1 MKNFILIF
9 CTLIF
14 ISSCSKRIN
23 SNGSYYDFEVRCL
36 GSELDGSVTL
46 ESYGRGRNY
55 LDASTQAKKNAVSAV
70 LFSGIKQGNSG
81 CDRNAIVSEITRK
94 NNVEFFA
101 TFFADKGPFLDYV
114 DVSDERIVNK
124 ISRDSKKSKNIQ
136 QRKVI
141 VNVNVLEIKILM
153 KKNKLI

>member
-9 CTLIF
+9 YTLIF

-55 LDASTQAKKNAVSAV
+55 LDASTQAKKMLCP
-70 LFSGIKQGNSG
+70 LFFL
-81 CDRNAIVSEITRK
+81 
-94 NNVEFFA
+94 VE
-101 TFFADKGPFLDYV
+101 
-114 DVSDERIVNK
+114 
-124 ISRDSKKSKNIQ
+124 
-136 QRKVI
+136 
-141 VNVNVLEIKILM
+141 
-153 KKNKLI
+153 

>member
-1 MKNFILIF
+1 MKNFILISY
-9 CTLIF
+9 TLIL
-14 ISSCSKRIN
+14 IISCSKRIN

-55 LDASTQAKKNAVSAV
+55 LDASTQAKKNAVSTV

-81 CDRNAIVSEITRK
+81 CDRNAIVSETIRK

-141 VNVNVLEIKILM
+141 VNVNVLEIKLLM

>member
-1 MKNFILIF
+1 MKKIVISTFILALLVS
-9 CTLIF
+9 CTN
-14 ISSCSKRIN
+14 RNTN
-23 SNGSYYDFEVRCL
+23 SGSYYDFEVRCL
-36 GSELDGSVTL
+36 GSELDGTVTL

-55 LDASTQAKKNAVSAV
+55 SDASIQAKKNAVSAV

-81 CDRNAIVSEITRK
+81 CNRNPLISEITRK
-94 NNVEFFA
+94 NNEEFFA

-114 DVSDERIVNK
+114 DVSDERIDNK

-141 VNVNVLEIKILM
+141 VNVNVLKIKILL

>member
-1 MKNFILIF
+1 MKKIFF
-9 CTLIF
+9 CTFTLALMV
-14 ISSCSKRIN
+14 SCANRNKYS
-23 SNGSYYDFEVRCL
+23 GSYYDFEVRCL
-36 GSELDGSVTL
+36 GSELDGTVTL

-81 CDRNAIVSEITRK
+81 CDRNPLISEVTRK
-94 NNVEFFA
+94 NNAEFFA

-114 DVSDERIVNK
+114 DVSDERIDNK
-124 ISRDSKKSKNIQ
+124 ISRESKKSKNIQ

-141 VNVNVLEIKILM
+141 VNVNVLKIKLLM
-153 KKNKLI
+153 KKNKII

>member
-1 MKNFILIF
+1 MVS
-9 CTLIF
+9 C
-14 ISSCSKRIN
+14 ISRN
-23 SNGSYYDFEVRCL
+23 TNRGSHYDFEVRCL
-36 GSELDGSVTL
+36 GSELDGTITL

-55 LDASTQAKKNAVSAV
+55 SDASIQAKKNAVSAV

-81 CDRNAIVSEITRK
+81 CNRNPLISEITRK
-94 NNVEFFA
+94 NNEEFFA

-114 DVSDERIVNK
+114 DVSDERIDNK

-141 VNVNVLEIKILM
+141 VNVNVLKIKILL

>member
-1 MKNFILIF
+1 MKKIVISTFILALLVS
-9 CTLIF
+9 CTN
-14 ISSCSKRIN
+14 RNTN
-23 SNGSYYDFEVRCL
+23 SGSYYDFEVRCL
-36 GSELDGSVTL
+36 GSELDGTITL

-55 LDASTQAKKNAVSAV
+55 SDASIQAKKNAVSAV

-81 CDRNAIVSEITRK
+81 CNRNPLISEITRK
-94 NNVEFFA
+94 NNEEFFA

-114 DVSDERIVNK
+114 DVSDERIDNK

-141 VNVNVLEIKILM
+141 VNVNVLKIKILL